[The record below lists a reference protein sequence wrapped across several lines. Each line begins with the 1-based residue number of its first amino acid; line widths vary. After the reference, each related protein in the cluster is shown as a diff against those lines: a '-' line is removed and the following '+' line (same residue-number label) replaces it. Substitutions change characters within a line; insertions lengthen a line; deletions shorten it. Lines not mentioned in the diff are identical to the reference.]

1 MSRYKFVWGLDLA
14 ESEDFTAL
22 ALLKIVPRP
31 KPEYQVVSLERFNA
45 RLPGVL
51 DKFGTAQ
58 EDYWTR
64 VISYLVAR
72 IGHPSVR
79 LESCLAVDATGIG
92 RRVLENLLRSPA
104 LRETGVTLYPFQIRA
119 RETRRF
125 QKQDGL
131 IQVSRAD
138 LLSGA
143 RLLMGQ
149 GRLRI
154 AAALPTADTLKQEL
168 LLVRPDERRQDG
180 DGPARSRAHDDLCFA
195 VALAADL
202 GETLAN
208 RAVGGVLP
216 IRWVA

>member
-1 MSRYKFVWGLDLA
+1 MRYKYVWGLDLA

-22 ALLKIVPRP
+22 SLLKVVPRQ
-31 KPEYQVVSLERFNA
+31 KAEYQVVSLERFNS
-45 RLPGVL
+45 RLPGIL
-51 DKFGTAQ
+51 SKFGTDS
-58 EDYWTR
+58 EEYWSR
-64 VISYLVAR
+64 VISFLSAR
-72 IGHPSVR
+72 VGHPSVR
-79 LESCLAVDATGIG
+79 LECCLAVDATGIG
-92 RRVLENLLRSPA
+92 RRVLDMLLRSPA
-104 LRETGVTLYPFQIRA
+104 LRQTGVMIWPFQIRA
-119 RETRRF
+119 RETKRF
-125 QKQDGL
+125 QRQDGL

-154 AAALPTADTLKQEL
+154 AEALPEAATLRQEL
-168 LLVRPDERRQDG
+168 LVVRPEERRQEG
-180 DGPARSRAHDDLCFA
+180 DGPARSRAHDDLVLS

-216 IRWVA
+216 VRYV